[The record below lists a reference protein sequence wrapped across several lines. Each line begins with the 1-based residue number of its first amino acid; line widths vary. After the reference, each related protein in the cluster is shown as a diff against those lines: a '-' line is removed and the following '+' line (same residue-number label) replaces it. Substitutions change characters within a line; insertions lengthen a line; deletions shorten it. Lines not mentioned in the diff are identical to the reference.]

1 MGYSPRGPK
10 GRTRLS
16 GFTFTKTK
24 VAPWPSAL
32 FFPCIRKLGGKT
44 DIWGILT
51 SPWLGRR
58 PSARPAA
65 PCGPG
70 VQACPSLAGLQ
81 CGWAVPRGWI
91 TPCRV
96 SQHIT
101 HHTTAHV
108 FQCAVSIS
116 SCDDVGPS
124 MWAQQRQTKLAAP
137 FRRRRVASATVS
149 GHSPRGAGGL
159 GAPSPFHSRLLST
172 PALSS

>member
-81 CGWAVPRGWI
+81 CGWQSPGVGSH
-91 TPCRV
+91 RV
-96 SQHIT
+96 EYH
-101 HHTTAHV
+101 
-108 FQCAVSIS
+108 SIS
-116 SCDDVGPS
+116 HIIPQHTCSSVQCQSAPVM
-124 MWAQQRQTKLAAP
+124 MWDHPCGHTKGKPNLLLPLDAA
-137 FRRRRVASATVS
+137 VL
-149 GHSPRGAGGL
+149 H
-159 GAPSPFHSRLLST
+159 LL
-172 PALSS
+172 L